1 MGNKKVKGLNRTVK
15 LNIGLIIFIVLFC
28 YICYSAFS
36 IFKKDKVSYY
46 EVVEGSM
53 AMNSEH
59 EGIVIRTEQVE
70 STDRSGYINLFLT
83 NGKRVGVGTPVY
95 SLDETG
101 ALNTYLSDNSLNEVS
116 LSPENVDKLKKT
128 LSSLAVNY
136 TDRDFSSVYNAKSS
150 INSSLMEYVSY
161 TGAESLDQLL
171 EEAGISF
178 SKVYSPTTGE
188 VCFDIDGFE
197 SRTAESIGV
206 DDFDRSSYQV
216 THTKSGQL
224 IEQGSPVYKIV
235 TDESWSIIFKLSE
248 EEREKYTGLTS
259 MDIRFKGTDISC
271 KADYTQL
278 NSMDGA
284 IFGKLTLD
292 KYMVD
297 FISSRY
303 LTFDIESE
311 ANRGL
316 KIPKSS
322 VVTKTFLI
330 IPKEYLARG
339 GDNVDEGF
347 YKQVLSDS
355 GTSIQYIPTDIYYST
370 DEYYYIDL
378 SSSSPLQ
385 PGDYVVMP
393 GSTETFKLG
402 ETASRDGVYN
412 INKGYAVF
420 KQIDVIESNDEYYTV
435 KANQKYGLCVYDHIL
450 FDPQGV
456 NEGDFIYQ

>member
-1 MGNKKVKGLNRTVK
+1 MGKRKVKGLNRSIK
-15 LNIGLIIFIVLFC
+15 LNIGLVIFLVLFC

-46 EVVEGSM
+46 EVVEGNM
-53 AMNSEH
+53 AVNSEH
-59 EGIVIRTEQVE
+59 EGIVIRSEQVE
-70 STDRSGYINLFLT
+70 NTDRSGYINLFIT

-95 SLDETG
+95 SIDETG
-101 ALNTYLSDNSLNEVS
+101 ALNTYLSNNSLNEVS
-116 LSPENVDKLKKT
+116 LSSENVDKLRKT
-128 LSSLAVNY
+128 LSSFVVNY
-136 TDRDFSSVYNAKSS
+136 SDDDFSSVYNTKSS
-150 INSSLMEYVSY
+150 ISTSLMEYVSY
-161 TGAESLDQLL
+161 TGADSIDELL
-171 EEAGISF
+171 AQAGIAY

-197 SRTAESIGV
+197 SRTAESITV
-206 DDFDRSSYQV
+206 EDFDRSGYEV
-216 THTKSGQL
+216 AHTKSGQL

-235 TDESWSIIFKLSE
+235 TDETWNILFELSE
-248 EEREKYTGLTS
+248 EEREKFTGLTS
-259 MDIRFKGTDISC
+259 MNIRFKGTDISC
-271 KADYTQL
+271 NADYTQL
-278 NSMDGA
+278 NTMDGT

-297 FISSRY
+297 FIGSRY

-316 KIPKSS
+316 KIPKSA

-347 YKQVLSDS
+347 YKQVLSDT
-355 GTSIQYIPTDIYYST
+355 GTTIQYIPMDIYYST
-370 DEYYYIDL
+370 DEHYYIDL

-450 FDPQGV
+450 FDPKGV